1 MAAYRKGRGT
11 RYEYYLGTGVPFA
24 LGTADGCTAEMQATA
39 ALLDELEKAAGLLV
53 LWACGNGTVEPVAI
67 PLDGYKTAVTG
78 EAAIGFQAHARR
90 RVDARQ
96 YWKKS
101 QFDSCLTFLSE
112 SGLSLFCG

>member
-1 MAAYRKGRGT
+1 
-11 RYEYYLGTGVPFA
+11 
-24 LGTADGCTAEMQATA
+24 
-39 ALLDELEKAAGLLV
+39 LLDELEKAAGLLV
-53 LWACGNGTVEPVAI
+53 LWACGNGNRRTGLRF

-101 QFDSCLTFLSE
+101 QFDFLSHVLVE
-112 SGLSLFCG
+112 SGLSLFADNENDG